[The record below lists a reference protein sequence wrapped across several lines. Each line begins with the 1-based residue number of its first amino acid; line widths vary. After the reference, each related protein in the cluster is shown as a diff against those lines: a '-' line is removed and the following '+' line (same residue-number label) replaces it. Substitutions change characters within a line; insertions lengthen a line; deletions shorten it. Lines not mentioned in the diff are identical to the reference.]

1 MLAWIWT
8 CVFPPLCWIAIF
20 KIVHT
25 SEAAIMCMVSRT
37 HNKNAD
43 LKMLFFCAVRLYS
56 RFILDRQACFC
67 KMYLNSDC
75 RLPDKNIH
83 GDRWPYFVSH
93 ILKRIK
99 HFQKQKVLCHLT
111 SSAKGRPTFVLYPCV
126 LNGSSLQMS
135 KLLNQNLSLSHAHAE
150 YFTINCYL
158 YLIAETI
165 WILFCLV

>member
-1 MLAWIWT
+1 MKTDVGLDLDM
-8 CVFPPLCWIAIF
+8 CFPPPLCWIAIF

-56 RFILDRQACFC
+56 RFILDRQDCFC
-67 KMYLNSDC
+67 KMYLNSDR

-83 GDRWPYFVSH
+83 DDRWPYFVSH
-93 ILKRIK
+93 ILKRII
-99 HFQKQKVLCHLT
+99 HFQKQMVRCHLT
-111 SSAKGRPTFVLYPCV
+111 SSAKGRPTFVLYPCL

-135 KLLNQNLSLSHAHAE
+135 ITLESDSFTVTCACRVFHHQLLPLP
-150 YFTINCYL
+150 YR
-158 YLIAETI
+158 
-165 WILFCLV
+165 